1 MSVLK
6 TYFNQK
12 VNQCSPIQVDYNR
25 VVNYD
30 EAGNELIYYE
40 KVDYP
45 ALVKSNGVAEM
56 WSLNNLL
63 KAGINPNFPIKTG
76 VNTRLDGVDEINKAA
91 AFAEQI
97 LSESKDVDTS
107 VN

>member
-6 TYFNQK
+6 TYFNKK
-12 VNQCSPIQVDYNR
+12 VNQCSPIQVDYQR
-25 VVNYD
+25 IVKFD
-30 EAGNELIYYE
+30 EDKNELISFE

-45 ALVKSNGVAEM
+45 ALVKSNGTAEI

-76 VNTRLDGVDEINKAA
+76 LNTRIEGAVEVEKASA
-91 AFAEQI
+91 VADQI
-97 LSESKDVDTS
+97 LSKPNDVE
-107 VN
+107 

>member
-6 TYFNQK
+6 TYFNEK

-25 VVNYD
+25 VVKYD
-30 EAGNELIYYE
+30 EDRNELISYE

-45 ALVKSNGVAEM
+45 ALVKSNGTAEI

-63 KAGINPNFPIKTG
+63 KAGVNPNFPIRTG
-76 VNTRLDGVDEINKAA
+76 LNTRIEGAAEVEKAA
-91 AFAEQI
+91 AVAEQI
-97 LSESKDVDTS
+97 LSESNV
-107 VN
+107 VE